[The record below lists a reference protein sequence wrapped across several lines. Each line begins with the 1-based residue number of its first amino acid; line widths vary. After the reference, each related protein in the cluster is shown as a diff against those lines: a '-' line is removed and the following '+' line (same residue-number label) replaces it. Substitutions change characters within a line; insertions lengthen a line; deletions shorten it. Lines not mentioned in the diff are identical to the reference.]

1 MDNYTSVTNNKMLY
15 HTANVAVEE
24 KSESLIISPI
34 ESNVETQ
41 TQIKPKKPSER
52 DKLLARTR
60 AQRKELS
67 KKMKQLWML
76 KLNFTTK
83 IQQIRVRKS

>member
-41 TQIKPKKPSER
+41 TQIKPKKPSKR

-67 KKMKQLWML
+67 KEDEATMDVKVKFYN
-76 KLNFTTK
+76 KDSTN
-83 IQQIRVRKS
+83 